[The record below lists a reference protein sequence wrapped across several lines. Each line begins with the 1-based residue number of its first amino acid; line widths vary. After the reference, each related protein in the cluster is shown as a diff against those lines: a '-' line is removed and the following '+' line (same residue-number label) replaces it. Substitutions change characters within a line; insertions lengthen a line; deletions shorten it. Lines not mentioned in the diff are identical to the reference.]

1 MTPKRRRILLLD
13 DDRELLQLLV
23 AYLKGPLV
31 DLVVC
36 SEIEAAECLL
46 DREHFDVLVTDLE
59 LSALGGLEG
68 IRLVRHVTCNFP
80 NTDVVVFSGYIND
93 EVRELG
99 RALGVL
105 ELLDKPHGLFRLRK
119 ILGGESRPD
128 EGLSDREPGSVR
140 QVETLESVLSS
151 RCITAVLQPIVAL
164 APVEPGEWLHGVEG
178 LSRGP
183 EGSPLRSPDVF
194 LDLASRKERLFETE
208 LQCFE
213 AVLVEGRSLPGSHGL
228 FLNTR
233 PRSMS
238 MPDFSAQL
246 CELVHRY
253 GYKPCDI
260 VLELTEQQS
269 VLNSEAFEATLGAL
283 RTRGFRLAL
292 DDYGSGFANLDLVQR
307 LNLDYLKIDGRFCQE
322 IQRSSSKQ
330 AIVGSTAEMAGK
342 LGILTIME
350 RVETHEELETIRT
363 LGVDFAQG
371 YYFSRPRSGSELA
384 SEFLPK
390 IQDNCEVGC
399 ELPNGMPDFSFPV
412 N

>member
-1 MTPKRRRILLLD
+1 MTSKRRRILLLD
-13 DDRELLQLLV
+13 DDRDLLQLLV

-119 ILGGESRPD
+119 ILGGENWPD
-128 EGLSDREPGSVR
+128 KGRSDDESGSVR

-164 APVEPGEWLHGVEG
+164 APVRPGEWLHGVEG

-183 EGSPLRSPDVF
+183 EGSPLRNPDVF

-213 AVLVEGRSLPGSHGL
+213 AVLVERRSLPGSHGL

-253 GYKPCDI
+253 GYKPCDV

-292 DDYGSGFANLDLVQR
+292 D
-307 LNLDYLKIDGRFCQE
+307 
-322 IQRSSSKQ
+322 
-330 AIVGSTAEMAGK
+330 
-342 LGILTIME
+342 
-350 RVETHEELETIRT
+350 
-363 LGVDFAQG
+363 
-371 YYFSRPRSGSELA
+371 
-384 SEFLPK
+384 
-390 IQDNCEVGC
+390 
-399 ELPNGMPDFSFPV
+399 
-412 N
+412 